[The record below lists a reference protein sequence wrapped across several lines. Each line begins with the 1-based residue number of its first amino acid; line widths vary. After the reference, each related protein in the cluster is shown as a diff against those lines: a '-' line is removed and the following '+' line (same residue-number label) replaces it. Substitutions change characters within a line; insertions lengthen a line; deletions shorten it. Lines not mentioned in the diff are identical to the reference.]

1 MLNAPSSPALHPPTQ
16 ELDSRSAARVI
27 PSHTHSHAIADSNC
41 NVRFFR
47 EGETIF
53 TEGSASDSAYII
65 ESGLIEIFVG
75 SGNEA
80 VQLSVLGAGDIF
92 GEMGL
97 IDAYPRSAS
106 ARAMCPCRCIVIS
119 AAQIAERIEASNPL
133 VRLLISISLHRNRAY
148 NTYFKTIMNSSHVV
162 LPTLAVTE
170 RAYVKDPQHRKILEE
185 IKLESDLQKA
195 VNNDELQPHY
205 QPLFSMADNCIVGF
219 ESLLR
224 WQCPDR
230 GMVPPQQFIALAE
243 ETSLIV
249 PIGDW
254 ILERACLDLKI
265 FQAKWQRHQ
274 AAASHLFMSVNISVR
289 QFQEPDFCDKLLAL
303 TRRYNIEPKYL
314 KLEVTER
321 LFLDQADA
329 IQTIDACRAAG
340 FEVALDDFG
349 TGYSSLSYLERCE
362 IDNLK
367 IDQSFTQKICTSPR
381 ARVLVSSIINM
392 AKQLGLL
399 TIAEGIE
406 TEEHRQILQEMGCD
420 IGQGFLFSK
429 PLSVEGILALLTEA
443 PRPTAMG
450 ANLEALVS

>member
-1 MLNAPSSPALHPPTQ
+1 MPPSRLSQSMTVDPIPP
-16 ELDSRSAARVI
+16 
-27 PSHTHSHAIADSNC
+27 SNC
-41 NVRFFR
+41 NVRVFR

-53 TEGSASDSAYII
+53 TEGSDSDAAYVI
-65 ESGLIEIFVG
+65 EAGLVEIFVG
-75 SGNEA
+75 SGSEA
-80 VQLSVLGAGDIF
+80 VQLSVLGPGDIF

-106 ARAMCPCRCIVIS
+106 ARAMGPCRCIVVS

-148 NTYFKTIMNSSHVV
+148 NAYFKTVMNSSHVV

-170 RAYVKDPQHRKILEE
+170 KAYVKNPQHRQILDE
-185 IKLESDLQKA
+185 IKLESDLHKA
-195 VNNDELQPHY
+195 VSNDELQPYY
-205 QPLFSMADNCIVGF
+205 QPLFSMADNSIVGF

-230 GMVPPQQFIALAE
+230 GMVSPNQFISLAE

-254 ILERACLDLKI
+254 ILEQACIDLKT
-265 FQAKWQRHQ
+265 FQAHWQP
-274 AAASHLFMSVNISVR
+274 APGASRHLFMSVNISVR
-289 QFQEPDFCDKLLAL
+289 QFQEPNFCEKLVAL
-303 TRRYNIEPKYL
+303 TQNHRVSPKHI

-329 IQTIDACRAAG
+329 VEAIDDCRKAG
-340 FEVALDDFG
+340 FEVSLDDFG

-362 IDNLK
+362 IDSLK
-367 IDQSFTQKICTSPR
+367 IDQSFIQKICTSHR
-381 ARVLVSSIINM
+381 AKILVSSIIEIS
-392 AKQLGLL
+392 KKLGLI

-406 TEEHRQILQEMGCD
+406 TEEHRRILEQMGCD
-420 IGQGFLFSK
+420 IGQGYLFSK
-429 PLSVEGILALLTEA
+429 PLPSSDILKFMANA
-443 PRPTAMG
+443 PHPVSTPTPERM
-450 ANLEALVS
+450 

>member
-1 MLNAPSSPALHPPTQ
+1 MLNVPSSPTINASA
-16 ELDSRSAARVI
+16 ESLDSSSSVKAI
-27 PSHTHSHAIADSNC
+27 PSPSHNQSIPASNC
-41 NVRFFR
+41 NVRLFR

-75 SGNEA
+75 SGSEA
-80 VQLSVLGAGDIF
+80 VQLSVLGPGDIF

-97 IDAYPRSAS
+97 IDDYPRSAS
-106 ARAMCPCRCIVIS
+106 ARAMGPCRCIVIS

-148 NTYFKTIMNSSHVV
+148 NTYFKTVMNSAHVV
-162 LPTLAVTE
+162 LPTPAVTE
-170 RAYVKDPQHRKILEE
+170 KAYVKDPQHRRILEE

-195 VNNDELQPHY
+195 VSNDELQPYY
-205 QPLFSMADNCIVGF
+205 QPLFSMADNGIVGF

-254 ILERACLDLKI
+254 ILERACLDLKT
-265 FQAKWQRHQ
+265 FQAHWQKHQ
-274 AAASHLFMSVNISVR
+274 ATQNRLFMSVNISVR
-289 QFQEPDFCDKLLAL
+289 QFQESNFCDKLLTL
-303 TRRYNIEPKYL
+303 VRRYNIDPKSL

-321 LFLDQADA
+321 IFLDQADA
-329 IQTIDACRAAG
+329 IRAIDDCRAAG

-367 IDQSFTQKICTSPR
+367 IDQSFTQKICTSHR
-381 ARVLVSSIINM
+381 ARVLVNSIIDM
-392 AKQLGLL
+392 AKRLGLL

-406 TEEHRQILQEMGCD
+406 TEEHRQILKEMGCD
-420 IGQGFLFSK
+420 IGQGFLFSR
-429 PLSVEGILALLTEA
+429 PLSVTGILALLTQS
-443 PRPTAMG
+443 PRLAAMG
-450 ANLEALVS
+450 NTPED